1 MAHLSDH
8 FTYRKIFR
16 MTIAPI
22 LMMIFTSLYVV
33 VDGLFIANFVG
44 KDAYAGENLIFPI
57 IMIIGGIGFMFGTG
71 GSALSAKL
79 LGEGKKEE
87 ANQVFSM
94 LLVFTF
100 LVGIIV
106 SIGGYFLVETFAHG
120 MASITEDATDEM
132 VKEAIT
138 YGKILIIG
146 QAIFML
152 QNYFQS
158 FLLVDERSRLGFIAT
173 LCAGIGNII
182 LDFLFIVVFKL
193 GVAGAALG
201 TISGYFVG
209 AIIPFIHFIKNKNGL
224 IEFKLTRFKARPI
237 LKSCFNGSS
246 EFVNNI
252 SSSIVGIVFNIQLL
266 KFMGQNGVAAYGTIA
281 YVSFLFVSIFI
292 GYSIGM
298 APVIS
303 FNYGAENHD
312 ELKNVLRKSLII
324 IFIMELF
331 MVLISFTCARPL
343 AMLFSS
349 GNNDLEELTINAL
362 RICSLAFIFTGI
374 GIFTSSFF
382 TALNN
387 GALSA
392 LNAFMRTLVF
402 QIAFILLLPLI
413 FGASGIWWAIIFA
426 DCAAFI
432 LAIACLIWKRK
443 QYHY

>member
-57 IMIIGGIGFMFGTG
+57 IMIIGGVGFMFGTG

-79 LGEGKKEE
+79 LGEGKPKE

-100 LVGIIV
+100 LIGIII
-106 SIGGYFLVETFAHG
+106 SIGGYFLIEVFANG

-158 FLLVDERSRLGFIAT
+158 FLLVDENSRLGFIAT
-173 LCAGIGNII
+173 LCAGIANII
-182 LDFLFIVVFKL
+182 LDFLFIVIFKL

-209 AIIPFIHFIKNKNGL
+209 AIIPFIHFIKNKKGL
-224 IEFKLTRFKARPI
+224 LQFKFTKFKARPI

-252 SSSIVGIVFNIQLL
+252 SSSIVGIVFNMQLL

-303 FNYGAENHD
+303 YNYGAENHD
-312 ELKNVLRKSLII
+312 ELKNVLKKSLII
-324 IFIMELF
+324 IFTMELF

-343 AMLFSS
+343 ARLFSS
-349 GNNDLEELTINAL
+349 GNMDLEELTVNAL

>member
-100 LVGIIV
+100 LIGIIV
-106 SIGGYFLVETFAHG
+106 SIGGYFLVEKFAHG
-120 MASITEDATDEM
+120 MASITDDATDEM

-138 YGKILIIG
+138 YGKILIVG
-146 QAIFML
+146 QSIFML

-173 LCAGIGNII
+173 LCAGLANII

-201 TISGYFVG
+201 TLSGYFVG
-209 AIIPFIHFIKNKNGL
+209 TIIPFIHFINNKNGL
-224 IEFKLTRFKARPI
+224 IQFKLTKFKARPI
-237 LKSCFNGSS
+237 LKACFNGSS

-252 SSSIVGIVFNIQLL
+252 SGSIVGIVFNMQLL

-303 FNYGAENHD
+303 FNYGAENHN

-324 IFIMELF
+324 ITIMELF

-349 GNNDLEELTINAL
+349 GNAELEKLTANAL
-362 RICSLAFIFTGI
+362 RICSLGFLFTGI

-402 QIAFILLLPLI
+402 QIAFILLLPII
-413 FGASGIWWAIIFA
+413 FGASGIWWAILFA
-426 DCAAFI
+426 DGAAFV
-432 LAIACLIWKRK
+432 LAICCIIWKRK